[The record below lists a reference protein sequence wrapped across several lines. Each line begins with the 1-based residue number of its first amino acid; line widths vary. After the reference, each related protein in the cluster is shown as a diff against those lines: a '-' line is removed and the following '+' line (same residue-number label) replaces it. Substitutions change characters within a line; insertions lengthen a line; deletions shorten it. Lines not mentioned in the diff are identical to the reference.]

1 MSARI
6 AAMPSWLARSTFALA
21 CLVTGGYALAWLYR
35 AFEPGNPFAARFA
48 GSGFD
53 VPAHFFGA
61 GLALVLAPL
70 QLEDWLR
77 RRWPAVHRTAG
88 WLYAGAI
95 LVGGIGGL
103 ALAQHAQGGPPTRIA
118 FTLLSLLWL
127 MVTAHGVFLAATGDI
142 ARHRTWMAYSVALT
156 ASAITL
162 RLVLGTGLA
171 MGLPFLPV
179 YTFAAWA
186 CWLFNLAACF
196 LLLRG
201 SRRRAR
207 RSAWRPRA
215 A

>member
-77 RRWPAVHRTAG
+77 RRWPAVHRT
-88 WLYAGAI
+88 
-95 LVGGIGGL
+95 
-103 ALAQHAQGGPPTRIA
+103 
-118 FTLLSLLWL
+118 
-127 MVTAHGVFLAATGDI
+127 
-142 ARHRTWMAYSVALT
+142 WMAYSVALT